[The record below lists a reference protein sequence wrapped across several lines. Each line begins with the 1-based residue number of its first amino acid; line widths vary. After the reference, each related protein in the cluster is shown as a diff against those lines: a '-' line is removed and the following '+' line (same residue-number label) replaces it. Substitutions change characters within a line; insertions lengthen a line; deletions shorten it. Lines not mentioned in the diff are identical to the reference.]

1 MKLYKTT
8 AADKALIQK
17 AADVSK
23 KNYITGRKY
32 SMTVGS
38 ALLSKKGKI
47 YFGVDFDNKQDID
60 TTICSEMASIANMIA
75 KGKEKMIDTIVAVE
89 NNPKEKKYKIITPCG
104 NCQTVLKNSGNPFV
118 IISDKE
124 KVRAK
129 ELYACAGKLE

>member
-23 KNYITGRKY
+23 KNYIAGRKY